1 MKAKQKKHDDG
12 LEGLREIK
20 HEIARECDYDPRK
33 LCDLYRRIEREESDR
48 RSSRTLALND
58 KPTK

>member
-12 LEGLREIK
+12 LEWLREIK
-20 HEIARECDYDPRK
+20 QEIARECDYDPRK
-33 LCDLYRRIEREESDR
+33 LGELYRRIEREESDR
-48 RSSRTLALND
+48 RASRTLALND